1 MTFLAGLITGAVQ
14 SPEGSRYCQVSAF
27 AYALQRA
34 IPSARGRV
42 TPRSSHPLYRGYR
55 NLNRFAITSPLRVPL
70 SPRLTLSRLTS
81 LRKPWVFGVHVST
94 CIVVTYAYI
103 FFSGRSSRT
112 HVPPSAPSAMLPYR
126 STIVD
131 PIASAAVLM
140 PAHHPRVVARLVSC
154 YALFE

>member
-1 MTFLAGLITGAVQ
+1 MVTGSVGLSEDA
-14 SPEGSRYCQVSAF
+14 PYCQVSGRP
-27 AYALQRA
+27 YTLQRA

-42 TPRSSHPLYRGYR
+42 TPRSSSPLYSGYR
-55 NLNRFAITSPLRVPL
+55 NINRFAITSPLRVPL

-81 LRKPWVFGVHVST
+81 LRNPWAFGVDVSAS
-94 CIVVTYAYI
+94 IVVTYAYI

-112 HVPPSAPSAMLPYR
+112 HVPPSQPSAMLPYQLTFV
-126 STIVD
+126 SS
-131 PIASAAVLM
+131 IASAAVLM